1 MPFVDDGVSSY
12 EEALKIIKLMIE
24 DGIEEIVCTPH
35 FQSGATRATKEIQEE
50 NFYKLK
56 ELVQKEALAV
66 KLFLGYEVRFRD
78 YLNPDY
84 QKLTING
91 SKYLLLEFSFYTYL
105 DIYPI
110 IEELTEAG
118 FKIIIAHIERY
129 SYLNFEDYYRLV
141 EMGVLLQVNSKPIV
155 YPESEARIKQIR
167 RLFKEKLVSFVASDV
182 HNLTSR
188 PNYLKEAYEI
198 LKKELPKDYLEAV
211 FYNNAKKI
219 LTS

>member
-1 MPFVDDGVSSY
+1 
-12 EEALKIIKLMIE
+12 MIE
-24 DGIEEIVCTPH
+24 DGIKEIVCTPH
-35 FQSGATRATKEIQEE
+35 FQSGATRATKKIQEE

-91 SKYLLLEFSFYTYL
+91 SKFLLLEFSFYTYL

>member
-1 MPFVDDGVSSY
+1 M
-12 EEALKIIKLMIE
+12 
-24 DGIEEIVCTPH
+24 
-35 FQSGATRATKEIQEE
+35 
-50 NFYKLK
+50 
-56 ELVQKEALAV
+56 
-66 KLFLGYEVRFRD
+66 
-78 YLNPDY
+78 
-84 QKLTING
+84 
-91 SKYLLLEFSFYTYL
+91 LEFSFYTYL

-198 LKKELPKDYLEAV
+198 LKRNYQKT
-211 FYNNAKKI
+211 I
-219 LTS
+219 